1 MLSMSPTAINIAHA
15 EAVQATRSDR
25 RRFRRR

>member
-1 MLSMSPTAINIAHA
+1 MSPTAINLVHA
-15 EAVQATRSDR
+15 NAVHATRSDR